1 MNSPPTKKS
10 LFLLQVGLEYFLGA
24 SCIIDSLWVSQPSE
38 ALEFKKVSLTIQL
51 NNQLT
56 NSMEHSLSMNLT
68 VPQLVKKF
76 PAYYETPRFITASTT
91 VCHLSYP
98 QPDPFHALISN
109 FLMIHLNIILPSIPR
124 SSKWSLCFRF
134 PNQNPMCTSLF
145 SICVTSPSISLFSI
159 WSFTYLVSSTDH
171 KAPHCVVF
179 SNPLSPH
186 PSQAQASSSAPYSET
201 PSAYVPPSK
210 WQTKFHTH
218 IEQQAKLQFCIS

>member
-109 FLMIHLNIILPSIPR
+109 FLMIHLNIILPSNPG
-124 SSKWSLCFRF
+124 SSKWFNFLRF
-134 PNQNPMCTSLF
+134 LTKTVYTPFLYPIRT
-145 SICVTSPSISLFSI
+145 TYPSHLIRLDLI
-159 WSFTYLVSSTDH
+159 T
-171 KAPHCVVF
+171 
-179 SNPLSPH
+179 
-186 PSQAQASSSAPYSET
+186 
-201 PSAYVPPSK
+201 
-210 WQTKFHTH
+210 
-218 IEQQAKLQFCIS
+218 